1 MRRGGTGVWAAARA
15 ATVMLAAVPAA
26 AQTVDVSP
34 FAGVQFG
41 GSFRGPSGAATALA
55 VSLDYGATLGVKV
68 AEEWGVEALYS
79 RQPTRLER
87 PGTDLDVTVE
97 RYMAGVSEERGEG
110 PTRFFGVA
118 LLGASRFVP
127 SLSGYSYET
136 RFTVALGLG
145 VKRLFTET
153 VGVRAEA
160 RVFYVFT
167 EAGGTAFCRGDC
179 LFTFTGSGLWQ
190 ADVTAGLV
198 FAF

>member
-1 MRRGGTGVWAAARA
+1 VSAL
-15 ATVMLAAVPAA
+15 LAVGPAA
-26 AQTVDVSP
+26 AQNVEVAP

-41 GSFRGPSGAATALA
+41 GSFRGPTGASTALG
-55 VSLDYGATLGVKV
+55 VSLDYGVTFGVRV
-68 AEEWGVEALYS
+68 AEGWRGEVLYL

-97 RYMAGVSEERGEG
+97 RYMAGVGEERGDG

-118 LLGASRFVP
+118 LAGASRYVP
-127 SLSGYSYET
+127 GVSGYGTET
-136 RFTVALGLG
+136 RFTAAVGLG
-145 VKRLFTET
+145 VRHLFTGRL
-153 VGVRAEA
+153 GVRAEA
-160 RVFYVFT
+160 RLFYAFT

-190 ADVTAGLV
+190 ADLSAGLV